1 MPGEKR
7 RIDEGTL
14 DADRMFLSVAI
25 RTPRSDQMD
34 HPSEKT
40 NGTDPRKPCQNEPY
54 YSDQD
59 PAVIDLAE
67 SRNQ

>member
-34 HPSEKT
+34 HPSEKA
-40 NGTDPRKPCQNEPY
+40 NGTDPRNPVKMSHIIPIRILP
-54 YSDQD
+54 
-59 PAVIDLAE
+59 L
-67 SRNQ
+67 